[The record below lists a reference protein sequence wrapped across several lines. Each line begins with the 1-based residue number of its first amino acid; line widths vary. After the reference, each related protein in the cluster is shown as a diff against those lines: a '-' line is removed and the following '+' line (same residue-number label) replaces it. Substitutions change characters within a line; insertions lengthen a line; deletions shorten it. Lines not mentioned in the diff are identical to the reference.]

1 MATDTA
7 RVELELASGRN
18 EITAPFHQT
27 AQRRRRQHEPSAAS
41 VGAPADSPARFSAR
55 PPWIAFAAALLA
67 FIYRMIVALKK
78 YVHFDHPIATV
89 LATQL
94 IVFLSILIV
103 LVMLTNPFRV

>member
-1 MATDTA
+1 MNFDVSGVTGTLSAGGATRLPDH
-7 RVELELASGRN
+7 LEAYG
-18 EITAPFHQT
+18 I
-27 AQRRRRQHEPSAAS
+27 AAS
-41 VGAPADSPARFSAR
+41 C
-55 PPWIAFAAALLA
+55 AFAAALLA